1 MDNRH
6 TEWAERLKPLLDEEG
21 AELLETNL
29 SRGRNSLQIRLF
41 LDREAGIGVADLAR
55 LSRKIG
61 MLLDSDPSLAGR
73 YELEVS
79 SPGMNRV
86 VFTEDHFRRFE
97 GERVH
102 IWTLREKDGRSHFE
116 GTILGCASG
125 TVSVAVDGL
134 GAIDFGIDE
143 IKRAELRLDPRRPPR
158 RKNPAADGASDE
170 VRKNGE

>member
-1 MDNRH
+1 
-6 TEWAERLKPLLDEEG
+6 
-21 AELLETNL
+21 
-29 SRGRNSLQIRLF
+29 
-41 LDREAGIGVADLAR
+41 
-55 LSRKIG
+55 

>member
-1 MDNRH
+1 MEIRH
-6 TEWAERLKPLLDEEG
+6 TEWTERLKPLLDEEG
-21 AELLETNL
+21 AELLETNV
-29 SRGRNSLQIRLF
+29 SRGRNSIQLRF
-41 LDREAGIGVADLAR
+41 FVDREAGIGVAELAR

-61 MLLDSDPSLAGR
+61 MLLDSDPSLSGR

-86 VFTEDHFRRFE
+86 VFTERHFQRFE

-102 IWTLREKDGRSHFE
+102 VWTLREKDGLSHYE
-116 GTILGCASG
+116 GTILGSAGGS
-125 TVSVAVDGL
+125 VSVTVDGL
-134 GAIDFGIDE
+134 GVVEFRLDE

-158 RKNPAADGASDE
+158 RKNPGDGGASDE